1 MSTELANKQEIIS
14 TYQKSDADTGSSE
27 VQIALLTEK
36 IKRLDLHLR
45 VNNKDFHGRRGLWMM
60 VGKRKRLLEYVK
72 NKSVE
77 KYKDLIAKLGIRK

>member
-1 MSTELANKQEIIS
+1 MSTELANKREIIS